1 LVDSVKVYFE
11 TGVVVGADK
20 LDSLAGFWEG
30 KCIGADYYIGL
41 AGAELNF
48 AFQVEPENL
57 PTPK

>member
-1 LVDSVKVYFE
+1 MKVYFE

>member
-1 LVDSVKVYFE
+1 MKVYFE

-30 KCIGADYYIGL
+30 KCIEADYYIGL

-48 AFQVEPENL
+48 AFQVAHFEPENL